1 MIVFCV
7 KPSLCVQ
14 CDCREVCFT
23 TAPWHSGWYADV
35 EMVAVS
41 LCVCVCSIGAS
52 LHIYRTS
59 LESLDLRS
67 LTSIRNGGVL
77 IKSNPRLCYVDNMH
91 WELIQSSA
99 EQKLLVAG
107 NANASQCGVCLS
119 MIDCW
124 LLTAGASAFLG
135 RVDWTW
141 CSGQWSFCNSLICVA
156 LKPPA

>member
-1 MIVFCV
+1 VLSRHCV
-7 KPSLCVQ
+7 CNVTVVKYVSLQHRDTVAGILMSISLC
-14 CDCREVCFT
+14 
-23 TAPWHSGWYADV
+23 SSDV
-35 EMVAVS
+35 SES
-41 LCVCVCSIGAS
+41 LCVCSIGAS

-67 LTSIRNGGVL
+67 LMSIRNGGVL

-119 MIDCW
+119 MIDC
-124 LLTAGASAFLG
+124 
-135 RVDWTW
+135 
-141 CSGQWSFCNSLICVA
+141 
-156 LKPPA
+156 